1 METSTTLEWSLQQQ
15 AALRSVQAWLD
26 DSTKQ
31 VYYLAGFAGTGKTTL
46 ARHLATGVG
55 GMVLFAAYTGKAAYV
70 LRQKGCSGAT
80 TIHKMIYRPKDKSK
94 EHLRELQAQRSS
106 LEAELEKAKQLEQ
119 TEETEVIINDVTS
132 KLLELDGEIR
142 REVENLKRP
151 IFSLDLTSKA
161 KDASLIIIDEVSMV
175 GTKMGQDLC
184 SFDRKLLVLG
194 DPAQLPP
201 VGDGGYFTGARPDM
215 MLEEIHRQAEGS
227 PILTMATRVRK
238 GEGLPLGEYGEGC
251 AVLPKGTLSLGE
263 LAEADIVLAGRN
275 RTRTKINH
283 WLREHLEFGG
293 PTPQPGEKLVCLRN
307 NHEIG
312 ILNGE
317 VWNVVACEIIDD
329 DRIWL
334 TLEGDDS
341 ERVVDTEAH
350 RHYFDG
356 RELPWYDRREA
367 DEFDYGYCLTVH
379 KAMGSEWDDVI
390 VVDESQCFREDAR
403 KWLYTAVTRA
413 AKRVRITR

>member
-1 METSTTLEWSLQQQ
+1 METAATLEWSPQQQ
-15 AALRSVQAWLD
+15 AALRSVQAWLED
-26 DSTKQ
+26 EDQQ
-31 VYYLAGFAGTGKTTL
+31 VYRLFGYAGTGKTTL
-46 ARHLATGVG
+46 AKHLATGVG
-55 GMVLFAAYTGKAAYV
+55 GTVLFGAYTGKAAYV
-70 LRQKGCSGAT
+70 LRQRGCLGAM

-94 EHLRELQAQRSS
+94 ARLRELQTKRSS
-106 LEAELEKAKQLEQ
+106 LEAELEKAKHLEQ
-119 TEETEVIINDVTS
+119 ADESELAVNAVTS
-132 KLLELDGEIR
+132 LLLELDGEIK

-151 IFSLDLTSKA
+151 LFSLDLTSVA
-161 KDASLIIIDEVSMV
+161 KDASLIVIDEVSMV
-175 GTKMGQDLC
+175 GAKMGQDLC
-184 SFDRKLLVLG
+184 SFGQKLLVLG

-201 VGDGGYFTGARPDM
+201 VGDGGFFTGARPDT

-227 PILTMATRVRK
+227 PIIAMATRVRR
-238 GEGLPLGEYGEGC
+238 GEGLPMGEYGEGC
-251 AVLPKGTLSLGE
+251 SVLPKGTLSLGE

-275 RTRTKINH
+275 VTRTKINH
-283 WLREHLEFGG
+283 WLREHLGFGG
-293 PTPQPGEKLVCLRN
+293 PTPQPGERLVCLRN

-312 ILNGE
+312 VLNGE
-317 VWNVVACEIIDD
+317 VWNVVACEVIDE
-329 DRIWL
+329 DRVWL

-350 RHYFDG
+350 RHHFDG

-367 DEFDYGYCLTVH
+367 DEFTYGYCLTVH
-379 KAMGSEWDDVI
+379 KSQGSQWDDVI